1 EAKNTKN
8 TSFYSF
14 LSANARSFAS
24 LRMTDQQCLSS
35 KIGFRYNSNDDYY
48 KLRFITA
55 LTHNL
60 NKEGGF
66 FTARKF

>member
-1 EAKNTKN
+1 PERSEGSSEAKNTKN

-35 KIGFRYNSNDDYY
+35 KIGFRYKSNDDIYI
-48 KLRFITA
+48 FSITI
-55 LTHNL
+55 
-60 NKEGGF
+60 
-66 FTARKF
+66 

>member
-1 EAKNTKN
+1 KNTKN

-35 KIGFRYNSNDDYY
+35 KIGFRYKSNDTIKPSEKHLKHTNLD
-48 KLRFITA
+48 TA
-55 LTHNL
+55 TTIGE
-60 NKEGGF
+60 KE
-66 FTARKF
+66 